1 MQSSKL
7 SQRFKNISKNIE
19 TQKEL
24 RKIDVIQQK
33 EKEAPIVVKN
43 LDLKEKLLEKVNS
56 NPYWSEFSVDKKRE
70 MIMSFLENF
79 EIDDKEKSCENLIA
93 SVVGFGELQT
103 LLDNEK
109 VDAVFVN
116 GTNFVYIE
124 VEGRTFN
131 TELKLSNNSLQY
143 VLNLLPKSDLPIFKT
158 NFGGYLICVVKPEVC
173 ESGLNITIRK
183 VKNVDIQALLDD
195 GAIAKDALDFLIDK
209 IENKK
214 RIVISGGVNSGK
226 STLLN
231 ALAKHCLVG
240 KRCYILE
247 TSEHLLAESPYW
259 VKFEVSGSNYEQL
272 REIAL
277 KSNPEYIV
285 ADLNRGD
292 DVALLSTIRT
302 ISLDGAFTNLV
313 EYYNELSEKSAKQK
327 VLNNFDYIVHLENAK
342 VVSVAELKPA
352 KTMAQSFTTIL

>member
-7 SQRFKNISKNIE
+7 SERFKNISKNIE

-24 RKIDVIQQK
+24 KKIDVIPQT
-33 EKEAPIVVKN
+33 EKEAPIIVKN

-93 SVVGFGELQT
+93 SVVGFGELQS

-124 VEGRTFN
+124 LEGRTFN
-131 TELKLSNNSLQY
+131 TELKLSKNSLQY
-143 VLNLLPKSDLPIFKT
+143 ILNLLPKSDLPIFKT
-158 NFGGYLICVVKPEVC
+158 NFGGYSICVVKPELC
-173 ESGLNITIRK
+173 ETGLNITIRK
-183 VKNVDIQALLDD
+183 VKNLDMQALLDD
-195 GAIAKDALDFLIDK
+195 GAIAKDVLDFLIDK

-214 RIVISGGVNSGK
+214 RIVIAGGVNSGK

-231 ALAKHCLVG
+231 ALAKYCLSE
-240 KRCYILE
+240 KRCFILQ
-247 TSEHLLAESPYW
+247 TQEHLVAKSPYW
-259 VKFEVSGSNYEQL
+259 VKFEVSDSNYEQL

-285 ADLNRGD
+285 ADLNRAD
-292 DVALLSTIRT
+292 DVAMLSTIRAN
-302 ISLDGAFTNLV
+302 SLDGAFANLV
-313 EYYNELSEKSAKQK
+313 EYYNDLSEKSAKQK
-327 VLNNFDYIVHLENAK
+327 VLNNFDYIVYLENTK
-342 VVSVAELKPA
+342 VVAVAELKPA